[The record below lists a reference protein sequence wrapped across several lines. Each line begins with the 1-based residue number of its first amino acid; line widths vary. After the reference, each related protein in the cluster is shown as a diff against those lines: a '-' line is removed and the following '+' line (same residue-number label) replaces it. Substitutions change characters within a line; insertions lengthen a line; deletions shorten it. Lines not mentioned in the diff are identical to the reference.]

1 LDGQPGDREFIASY
15 NRAVTSLTAPAE
27 GLLLN
32 VLVKFQQTEEFR
44 QLAARTREDYR
55 EIIDKKIEPEF
66 GDLPIAALSES
77 TKECRRVFKEWRNR
91 LAIKFRRQADYAWAV
106 LARILAVGL
115 DYGWLDKNPWERG
128 GRLYRG
134 TRRDKIWSVEEE
146 IAFLERHLSTF
157 TCL

>member
-1 LDGQPGDREFIASY
+1 MA
-15 NRAVTSLTAPAE
+15 SLTAPAE

-91 LAIKFRRQADYAWAV
+91 LAIKSRRQADYAWV
-106 LARILAVGL
+106 SLRS
-115 DYGWLDKNPWERG
+115 D
-128 GRLYRG
+128 
-134 TRRDKIWSVEEE
+134 
-146 IAFLERHLSTF
+146 STMAG
-157 TCL
+157 